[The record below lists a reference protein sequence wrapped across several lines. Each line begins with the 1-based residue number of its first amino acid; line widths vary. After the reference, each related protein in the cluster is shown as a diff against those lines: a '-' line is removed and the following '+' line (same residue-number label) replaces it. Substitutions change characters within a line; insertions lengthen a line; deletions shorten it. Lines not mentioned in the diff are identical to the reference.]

1 MAKGKKVI
9 TKKDW
14 IASFN
19 LVGEAKLN
27 DYTYKI
33 DEKSEKSS
41 WIYNSLNLGVYCG
54 EKYGT
59 VYASMMGGYSEE
71 KAGVIFAHG
80 KKEDGSDDFENQIQV
95 AWEDRFDEDILE
107 SLGNMCFITVG
118 LEQTNKNKVFY
129 KKFLSEY
136 DAIAYI
142 QEHLEEG
149 MVLNVRGNIR
159 YSPYQEKVQ
168 MQKNIN
174 NIVLSKVDDVA
185 KYKATFVQT
194 VLLNKDSASLK
205 KEQID
210 KDKGVLYVSTRIL
223 DYLKEFNGIE
233 VKGQYPFQKE
243 FEFEMDFSNEK
254 ICKMIMEKVFKV
266 KKDVTQI
273 TFEGE
278 FISGGAVVTATWD
291 DVPDDIKDLVECGIY
306 TKEEALQRCSTNGNR
321 EDRMILRKPH
331 TRLVGDEKKPMVQKF
346 EQRFTEDDLTL
357 DYLVQEAPAD
367 GFMNVPE
374 GVPEGEELPFADDK
388 KDDTDSGEEGSV
400 DDMSW
405 LNNL

>member
-1 MAKGKKVI
+1 MAKSKKVI

-107 SLGNMCFITVG
+107 SLGDMCFITVG
-118 LEQTNKNKVFY
+118 LKQTNKNKVFY

-159 YSPYQEKVQ
+159 YSLYQEKVQ

-174 NIVLSKVDDVA
+174 NIVLSKVDDAA

-374 GVPEGEELPFADDK
+374 GEELPFADDK

>member
-1 MAKGKKVI
+1 MSKAKNKKVI
-9 TKKDW
+9 AKKDW

-19 LVGEAKLN
+19 LIGEAKIN

-41 WIYNSLNLGVYCG
+41 WIYNSLNLGIYCG

-71 KAGVIFAHG
+71 KSGVIFAHG
-80 KKEDGSDDFENQIQV
+80 KKEDGTDDFENQIQV
-95 AWEDRFDEDILE
+95 AWEDRFNDEILE
-107 SLGNMCFITVG
+107 SLGDMCFITVG
-118 LEQTNKNKVFY
+118 LEQTNKGKVFY

-142 QEHLEEG
+142 QEHLEDG

-159 YSPYQEKVQ
+159 YQLYQDKVQ
-168 MQKNIN
+168 IQKNIN
-174 NIVLSKVDDVA
+174 NIVLSKVDDAA
-185 KYKATFVQT
+185 KYKATFIQT
-194 VLLNKDSASLK
+194 VLLDKDSASLK
-205 KEQID
+205 KEKIN
-210 KDKGVLYVSTRIL
+210 KEKGVLYVSTRIL

-243 FEFEMDFSNEK
+243 FEFEMDFNNEK
-254 ICKMIMEKVFKV
+254 ICKMIMDKVFKV

-278 FISGGAVVTATWD
+278 FVSGGAVVTATWD

-331 TRLVGDEKKPMVQKF
+331 TKLVGEDKIPTVQKF

-357 DYLVQEAPAD
+357 DYLELEAPAD
-367 GFMNVPE
+367 GFMNVPD
-374 GVPEGEELPFADDK
+374 GEELPFNEDK
-388 KDDTDSGEEGSV
+388 KEDADSGDDGT

>member
-1 MAKGKKVI
+1 MAKSKKVI

-19 LVGEAKLN
+19 LVGEARLN

-71 KAGVIFAHG
+71 KAGVIFAHS

-107 SLGNMCFITVG
+107 SLGDMCFITVG

-159 YSPYQEKVQ
+159 YSLYQERVQ

-174 NIVLSKVDDVA
+174 NIVLSKVDDAA

-243 FEFEMDFSNEK
+243 FEFEMDFNNEK
-254 ICKMIMEKVFKV
+254 VCKMIMEKVFKV

-278 FISGGAVVTATWD
+278 FVSGGAVVTATWD

-331 TRLVGDEKKPMVQKF
+331 TRLVGDEKIPTLQKF
-346 EQRFTEDDLTL
+346 EQRYTEDDLTL
-357 DYLVQEAPAD
+357 DYLVQEAPDD

-374 GVPEGEELPFADDK
+374 DEELPFADDK
-388 KDDTDSGEEGSV
+388 KDDADSGEEGSV

>member
-1 MAKGKKVI
+1 MAKSKKVI

-107 SLGNMCFITVG
+107 SLGDMCFITVG

-159 YSPYQEKVQ
+159 YSLYQEKVQ

-174 NIVLSKVDDVA
+174 NIVLSKVDDAA

-291 DVPDDIKDLVECGIY
+291 DVPDGIKDLVECGIY

-374 GVPEGEELPFADDK
+374 GEELPFTDDK